1 MKAIQ
6 KHLDDQSEFPIHMV
20 YKDKKSPQH
29 ELPDHFHEWNEI
41 IFIHSGHGTIFIDQT
56 FYELKEGDIILVPTN
71 TIHRVIPRKN
81 HLILSTAIFF
91 CPAYIRQISIG
102 DSFQYLSIF
111 TKAKRTQNY
120 KYTLLPEYLVQLD
133 HFFNQLM
140 KEKQSQHEDRENG
153 ILLWLHLILLTIHRN
168 LNQKRTHQH
177 EQSMH
182 EPDWIKQSLTLIN
195 QHISDDLD
203 LQYIAETVSV
213 SEAHLSRV
221 FKQLIG
227 MTVSNYI
234 MVRRIHL
241 AKDLLVSS
249 NMKIATI
256 AEQCGFNSLPHFYRT
271 FKKETSMTPT
281 EYRKKTLA

>member
-1 MKAIQ
+1 
-6 KHLDDQSEFPIHMV
+6 
-20 YKDKKSPQH
+20 
-29 ELPDHFHEWNEI
+29 
-41 IFIHSGHGTIFIDQT
+41 
-56 FYELKEGDIILVPTN
+56 
-71 TIHRVIPRKN
+71 VIPRKN

-91 CPAYIRQISIG
+91 CPAYIRQTSIG

-133 HFFNQLM
+133 HFFYQLM
-140 KEKQSQHEDRENG
+140 TEKQSRHEDRENG

-221 FKQLIG
+221 FKQLVG